1 MVIGDL
7 RVDRS
12 ARRVQCGAA
21 EVALRPKEFDLIER
35 LARNPG
41 AVVSREQLIDD
52 VWDEHW
58 WGSTKTLDVHINSL
72 RRKLGE
78 SPGGTSRI
86 TTRARRR
93 LSTRRGS
100 GPAVRRRI
108 VALIVAV
115 AACSVAAFFVP
126 AMLAIRSTTRRREM
140 LELQREGSIVASDIA
155 LAGSVDLATLRHGL
169 PADHA
174 VAVYDS
180 DGSLT
185 EGEGPA
191 NADAV
196 VREGYAGSIAEGYVD
211 GDLVVEVPVRPAGS
225 STMSVVRVLEPG
237 GESARGL
244 RERMTVLVGAVVAV
258 IAAAGLA
265 GLLFSSW
272 LSAPL
277 ERLRR
282 WATGFGGELQPAP
295 PTGIAELDQLG
306 STIEDANTRIH
317 RLLERERSFSSHVS
331 HQLRTPVAA
340 ARVAIEAE
348 LADPR
353 PDPRLALHES
363 LDALDRLEGTI
374 TGLLTLARR
383 PTGRRCGPTWAIS
396 SRTAS
401 TRWSSPF
408 AHVGREVVA
417 EVGAAPTVVDGE
429 TAHHVLDVLLDNA
442 LVHGVGRVTL
452 AAAVSGG
459 RVAIDVA
466 DEGDG
471 ADARDPFSDRPA
483 GGGHGIGLHLARTLA
498 ESVGGELVQLPDRTH
513 TVFRLSLRSPDA
525 DLALTE
531 R

>member
-1 MVIGDL
+1 
-7 RVDRS
+7 
-12 ARRVQCGAA
+12 
-21 EVALRPKEFDLIER
+21 
-35 LARNPG
+35 
-41 AVVSREQLIDD
+41 
-52 VWDEHW
+52 
-58 WGSTKTLDVHINSL
+58 
-72 RRKLGE
+72 
-78 SPGGTSRI
+78 
-86 TTRARRR
+86 
-93 LSTRRGS
+93 
-100 GPAVRRRI
+100 
-108 VALIVAV
+108 
-115 AACSVAAFFVP
+115 
-126 AMLAIRSTTRRREM
+126 MLAIRSTTRRREM

-237 GESARGL
+237 GESARSL
-244 RERMTVLVGAVVAV
+244 RERMTVLVGAAVAV

-383 PTGRRCGPTWAIS
+383 PDRAPVWADVGDLLED
-396 SRTAS
+396 AS

-417 EVGAAPTVVDGE
+417 EVGAAPAVVDGE